1 MCDFSIICSREGRGY
16 GAGGDA
22 ADSDDDGA
30 VVGVSSVIGFAM
42 AVAGVVSVDTEV
54 AVGAG
59 QV

>member
-1 MCDFSIICSREGRGY
+1 MGSGC
-16 GAGGDA
+16 GAGGDT

-30 VVGVSSVIGFAM
+30 VVGVSSGDGLAVY
-42 AVAGVVSVDTEV
+42 VAGVVSVDTEV